1 MGLVI
6 LSETRNLLFA
16 RGKKRMPPTQLETGN
31 PKLETDL
38 RTIAQEIVKRATAGG
53 ATAAEC
59 VVREGDEFSTL
70 VRLGQ
75 VETLKE
81 SGSKSIGVRVF
92 FGQRAASTYSSDF
105 SLAGLDRMV
114 KSALE
119 LAKIT
124 SEDLFGGTPPADQHG
139 QLIGDLDL
147 YHEDVYSL
155 PGPERIDYARRAEKA
170 ALDFDPRIKNSEGGS
185 FDAATG
191 HKVLAN
197 SHGFVGEYRRSY
209 CSVAAV
215 PIAQTEAGAMQRD
228 YWYSVARTLKKL
240 DAPEKVGKIAA
251 ERTLRRLG
259 ARKAKTAQVPIVFDP
274 MVSTSILEHI
284 FEGVNGDSV
293 YRGAS
298 FLAGKLGQKI
308 AGDNVNIIDDG
319 TTPGG
324 FGTSPFDGEGV
335 PTRRTVVIE
344 NGVLKSYLMNTYTAK
359 KLGLQTTGNDS
370 RGLAGTPG
378 MGASNYFLEPG
389 AKSPKELI
397 SSIKEG
403 LYVTEFLGHG
413 VNLVTGDYSRGAS
426 GLWISGGELTYP
438 VEEITVAGNL
448 KDLFFNISEIA
459 NDLEFRGSMAAPTIR
474 VDGLTV
480 GGE

>member
-1 MGLVI
+1 MSSVQFE
-6 LSETRNLLFA
+6 SQKSQSA
-16 RGKKRMPPTQLETGN
+16 P
-31 PKLETDL
+31 DL
-38 RTIAQEIVKRATAGG
+38 KDLAQDIVRRAMSGG

-81 SGSKSIGVRVF
+81 SGSKSIGMRVF
-92 FGQRAASTYSSDF
+92 NGQRAASTYSSDF
-105 SLAGLDRMV
+105 SSTGLDRMV

-119 LAKIT
+119 LSKIT
-124 SEDLFGGTPPADQHG
+124 SEDPFSGIPERE
-139 QLIGDLDL
+139 QLGSIPGDLDL
-147 YHEDVYSL
+147 YSADVYSL
-155 PGPERIDYARRAEKA
+155 PGEERISYARRAEKA
-170 ALDFDPRIKNSEGGS
+170 ALDYDPRIKNSEGGS

-197 SHGFVGEYRRSY
+197 SNGFVGEYQRSY
-209 CSVAAV
+209 CSIAAI
-215 PIAQTEAGAMQRD
+215 PIAQSETGAMQRD
-228 YWYSVARTLKKL
+228 YWFSVARNLGRL
-240 DAPEKVGKIAA
+240 ESPEHVGKVAA
-251 ERTLRRLG
+251 QRTIRRLG
-259 ARKAKTAQVPIVFDP
+259 ARKVKTAQVPIIFDP
-274 MVSTSILEHI
+274 MVSASIIDHI

-308 AGDNVNIIDDG
+308 AGDRVNVIDDG
-319 TTPGG
+319 TMPGG

-335 PTRRTVVIE
+335 PTRRTVVVE
-344 NGVLKSYLMNTYTAK
+344 NGVLKSYLLNTYTAK
-359 KLGLQTTGNDS
+359 KLGLQTTGNAA

-378 MGASNYFLEPG
+378 IGPGNYFLQPG
-389 AKSPKELI
+389 SRTPQQII
-397 SSIKEG
+397 SEIKDG

-413 VNLVTGDYSRGAS
+413 ANLVTGDYSRGAS
-426 GLWISGGELTYP
+426 GMWISGGELAFP

-448 KDLFFNISEIA
+448 KEMFFNITEIA
-459 NDLEFRGSMAAPTIR
+459 NDLEFRGAIACPTIR
-474 VDGLTV
+474 IDGLTV

>member
-1 MGLVI
+1 MVQ
-6 LSETRNLLFA
+6 S
-16 RGKKRMPPTQLETGN
+16 QLETN
-31 PKLETDL
+31 PIKLVTDL
-38 RTIAQEIVKRATAGG
+38 KEIATDIVGRAIAGG
-53 ATAAEC
+53 ASTAEC
-59 VVREGDEFSTL
+59 VVREGDEFSTV

-92 FGQRAASTYSSDF
+92 FGKRAASTYSSDF
-105 SLAGLDRMV
+105 SRAGLDRML

-124 SEDLFGGTPPADQHG
+124 SEDPYAGIPEAS
-139 QLIGDLDL
+139 QLGSISGDLDL
-147 YHEDVYSL
+147 FYEDVYSL
-155 PGPERIDYARRAEKA
+155 PGDQRIDYARRAEKT
-170 ALDFDPRIKNSEGGS
+170 ALDFDPRIKNSDGGS

-215 PIAQTEAGAMQRD
+215 PIAQDESGAMQRD
-228 YWYSVARTLKKL
+228 YWFSVARSLGRL
-240 DAPEKVGKIAA
+240 EPPEQVGRIAA

-259 ARKAKTAQVPIVFDP
+259 ARKVKTQQVPVVFDP
-274 MVSTSILEHI
+274 LVATSILEHI

-298 FLAGKLGQKI
+298 FLAGKLGEKI
-308 AGDNVNIIDDG
+308 AGDNVNVIDDG
-319 TTPGG
+319 TMPGG
-324 FGTSPFDGEGV
+324 FGTSPFDGEGI

-344 NGVLKSYLMNTYTAK
+344 NGVLKSYLLNTYTAK
-359 KLGLQTTGNDS
+359 KLGLATTANAS

-378 MGASNYFLEPG
+378 IGPGNYFLQPG
-389 AKSPKELI
+389 TKTAKEIIAGI
-397 SSIKEG
+397 SQG

-413 VNLVTGDYSRGAS
+413 ANLVTGDYSRGAS
-426 GLWISGGELTYP
+426 GLWISGGELAYP

-448 KDLFFNISEIA
+448 KHMFFNISEIGT
-459 NDLEFRGSMAAPTIR
+459 DLEFRGAVACPTIR
-474 VDGLTV
+474 IDGLTV

>member
-1 MGLVI
+1 MT
-6 LSETRNLLFA
+6 STE
-16 RGKKRMPPTQLETGN
+16 LESRS

-38 RTIAQEIVKRATAGG
+38 KEVATDIVRRAMKGG

-81 SGSKSIGVRVF
+81 SGSRAIGVRVF

-105 SLAGLDRMV
+105 SRAGLDRMLS
-114 KSALE
+114 SALE

-124 SEDLFGGTPPADQHG
+124 SEDPFGGIPPADQMG
-139 QLIGDLDL
+139 QIVGDLDL

-155 PGPERIDYARRAEKA
+155 PGPERIDYARRTEKA

-197 SHGFVGEYRRSY
+197 SHGFVGEYSRSY

-215 PIAQTEAGAMQRD
+215 PIAQTEDGGMQRD
-228 YWYSVARTLKKL
+228 YWFSVARMLKKL
-240 DAPEKVGKIAA
+240 DAPEKVGRIAA
-251 ERTLRRLG
+251 ERTIRRLG
-259 ARKAKTAQVPIVFDP
+259 ARRVKTARVPVVFDP

-284 FEGVNGDSV
+284 FEGINGDSV

-298 FLAGKLGQKI
+298 FLAGKLGEKI
-308 AGDNVNIIDDG
+308 AGDNVTVIDDG
-319 TTPGG
+319 TIPGG
-324 FGTSPFDGEGV
+324 FGTSPFDGEGI

-344 NGVLKSYLMNTYTAK
+344 NGVLKSYLLNTYTAK
-359 KLGLQTTGNDS
+359 KLGLQTTANAS

-378 MGASNYFLEPG
+378 IGPGNYFLQPG
-389 AKSPKELI
+389 QKSAKELI
-397 SSIKEG
+397 ANIKEG
-403 LYVTEFLGHG
+403 LYVTEFLGQG

-426 GLWISGGELTYP
+426 GLWISNGELGYP

-459 NDLEFRGSMAAPTIR
+459 SDLEFRGSVAAPTIR

>member
-1 MGLVI
+1 M
-6 LSETRNLLFA
+6 SRNLLFFLN
-16 RGKKRMPPTQLETGN
+16 MSTQLETGN
-31 PKLETDL
+31 QKLETDL
-38 RTIAQEIVKRATAGG
+38 KNLAQDIVRQAMAGG

-81 SGSKSIGVRVF
+81 SGSKAIGVRVF
-92 FGQRAASTYSSDF
+92 QGMRAAGTYSSDF
-105 SLAGLDRMV
+105 SREGLDRMV

-124 SEDLFGGTPPADQHG
+124 SEDPFSGIPEPP
-139 QLIGDLDL
+139 QLGSLPGDLDL
-147 YHEDVYSL
+147 YSADVYSL
-155 PGPERIDYARRAEKA
+155 PGEERISYARRTEKA

-191 HKVLAN
+191 RKVLAN
-197 SHGFVGEYRRSY
+197 SYGFVGEYQRSY
-209 CSVAAV
+209 CSIAAV
-215 PIAQTEAGAMQRD
+215 PIAQTETGAMQRD
-228 YWYSVARTLKKL
+228 YWFSVARSLSRL
-240 DAPEKVGKIAA
+240 ESPEHVGQEAA
-251 ERTLRRLG
+251 RRTIRRLG
-259 ARKAKTAQVPIVFDP
+259 ARKVKTAHVPVVLDP
-274 MVSTSILEHI
+274 LVAVSMLDHI

-308 AGDNVNIIDDG
+308 AGDRVNVIDDG
-319 TTPGG
+319 TLPGG

-344 NGVLKSYLMNTYTAK
+344 NGVLNSYLLNTYTAR
-359 KLGLQTTGNDS
+359 KLSLQTTGNAS

-378 MGASNYFLEPG
+378 IGPGNYFLQPG
-389 AKSPKELI
+389 TKTPQQII
-397 SSIKEG
+397 SEIKDG

-413 VNLVTGDYSRGAS
+413 ANLVTGDYSRGAS
-426 GLWISGGELTYP
+426 GMWISGGEMAYP

-448 KDLFFNISEIA
+448 KEIFFNITEIG
-459 NDLEFRGSMAAPTIR
+459 NDLEFRGAMACPTIR
-474 VDGLTV
+474 IEGLTV

>member
-1 MGLVI
+1 MSTVQAE
-6 LSETRNLLFA
+6 SRT
-16 RGKKRMPPTQLETGN
+16 
-31 PKLETDL
+31 PKSATDL
-38 RTIAQEIVKRATAGG
+38 REVAQDIVPRAMADGSTS
-53 ATAAEC
+53 AEC
-59 VVREGDEFSTL
+59 GVREGDEFSTL

-81 SGSKSIGVRVF
+81 SGSRSIGVRVF

-105 SLAGLDRMV
+105 SREGLDRMV

-119 LAKIT
+119 LSRIT
-124 SEDLFGGTPPADQHG
+124 SEDPFGGIPEPS
-139 QLIGDLDL
+139 QLGSLSGDLAL

-155 PGPERIDYARRAEKA
+155 PGADRINYARRAEKA

-215 PIAQTEAGAMQRD
+215 PIAQNQDGAMQRD
-228 YWYSVARTLKKL
+228 YWYSVARTLTKL
-240 DAPEKVGKIAA
+240 DSPEHVGKVAA

-308 AGDNVNIIDDG
+308 AGDNVNVIDDG
-319 TTPGG
+319 TIPGG

-335 PTRRTVVIE
+335 PTRRTVVVE
-344 NGVLKSYLMNTYTAK
+344 NGVLKWSLLNTYTAK
-359 KLGLQTTGNDS
+359 TLGLQTTGNAS

-378 MGASNYFLEPG
+378 IGPGNYFLQPG
-389 AKSPKELI
+389 TKTPQQII
-397 SSIKEG
+397 SEIKDG

-413 VNLVTGDYSRGAS
+413 ANLVTGDYSRGAS
-426 GLWISGGELTYP
+426 GMWISGGELAYP

-448 KDLFFNISEIA
+448 KEMFFSISEIA
-459 NDLEFRGSMAAPTIR
+459 NDLEFRGAVACSTIR
-474 VDGLTV
+474 IDGLTV

>member
-1 MGLVI
+1 MSSTEL
-6 LSETRNLLFA
+6 ETRN
-16 RGKKRMPPTQLETGN
+16 QQ
-31 PKLETDL
+31 LETDL
-38 RTIAQEIVKRATAGG
+38 KELAQDIVRRAMKGG

-81 SGSKSIGVRVF
+81 SGSKAIGVRVF
-92 FGQRAASTYSSDF
+92 NGQRAASTYSSDL
-105 SLAGLDRMV
+105 SPAGLDRMV

-119 LAKIT
+119 LSKIT
-124 SEDLFGGTPPADQHG
+124 SEDPFAGIPDKS
-139 QLIGDLDL
+139 QLGSLSGDLDL
-147 YHEDVYSL
+147 YSADVYSL
-155 PGPERIDYARRAEKA
+155 PGEERISYARRAEKA

-209 CSVAAV
+209 CSIAAI
-215 PIAQTEAGAMQRD
+215 PIAQTPDGAMQRD
-228 YWYSVARTLKKL
+228 YWFSVSRNLSRL
-240 DAPEKVGKIAA
+240 ESPEHVGKVAA
-251 ERTLRRLG
+251 ERTIRRLG
-259 ARKAKTAQVPIVFDP
+259 ARKVKTAHVPVVFDP
-274 MVSTSILEHI
+274 MVAVSMLDHI
-284 FEGVNGDSV
+284 FEGINGDSV

-298 FLAGKLGQKI
+298 FLAGKLGEKV
-308 AGDNVNIIDDG
+308 ASENVTVIDDG
-319 TTPGG
+319 TMIGG
-324 FGTSPFDGEGV
+324 FGTSPFDGEGI

-344 NGVLKSYLMNTYTAK
+344 NGVLKSYLLNTYTAK
-359 KLGLQTTGNDS
+359 KLGLQTTGNAS

-378 MGASNYFLEPG
+378 IGPGNYFLQPG
-389 AKSPKELI
+389 TKTPKQII
-397 SSIKEG
+397 SEIKDG

-413 VNLVTGDYSRGAS
+413 ANLVTGDYSRGAS
-426 GLWISGGELTYP
+426 GMWISNGELAYP

-448 KDLFFNISEIA
+448 KEIFMNIAEIGS
-459 NDLEFRGSMAAPTIR
+459 DLEFRGAMACPTIR
-474 VDGLTV
+474 IEGLTV

>member
-1 MGLVI
+1 MHPVQFKAEN
-6 LSETRNLLFA
+6 S
-16 RGKKRMPPTQLETGN
+16 Q
-31 PKLETDL
+31 LETDL
-38 RTIAQEIVKRATAGG
+38 RELAQDIVRRAMTGG
-53 ATAAEC
+53 ATTAEC

-81 SGSKSIGVRVF
+81 AGSRSIGVRVF

-105 SLAGLDRMV
+105 SREGLDRMV
-114 KSALE
+114 QSALT

-124 SEDLFGGTPPADQHG
+124 SEDPFGGIPEPG
-139 QLIGDLDL
+139 QLGQISGDLDL

-155 PGPERIDYARRAEKA
+155 SGTDRIDYARRAEKA
-170 ALDFDPRIKNSEGGS
+170 ALDVDPRIKNSEGGS

-191 HKVLAN
+191 RKVLAN

-209 CSVAAV
+209 CSVAAI
-215 PIAQTEAGAMQRD
+215 PIAQNDDGAMQRD
-228 YWYSVARTLKKL
+228 YWYSVARTLTKL
-240 DAPEKVGKIAA
+240 DAPEKVGRIAA

-259 ARKAKTAQVPIVFDP
+259 ARKVKTAQVPVIFDP

-308 AGDNVNIIDDG
+308 AGENVTILDDG
-319 TTPGG
+319 TMIGG

-335 PTRRTVVIE
+335 ATRRTVVVE
-344 NGVLKSYLMNTYTAK
+344 NGVLRSYLMNTYTAK
-359 KLGLQTTGNDS
+359 KLGMQTTGNAA

-378 MGASNYFLEPG
+378 IGPGNYFLQAG
-389 AKSPKELI
+389 ARSPKQLI
-397 SSIKEG
+397 GDVKEG

-413 VNLVTGDYSRGAS
+413 ANLVTGDYSRGAS
-426 GLWISGGELTYP
+426 GMWISGGELAFP

-448 KDLFFNISEIA
+448 KEMFLNISEIA
-459 NDLEFRGSMAAPTIR
+459 SDLEFRGSVAAPTLR
-474 VDGLTV
+474 MDGLIV

>member
-1 MGLVI
+1 M
-6 LSETRNLLFA
+6 T
-16 RGKKRMPPTQLETGN
+16 TTLETSDE
-31 PKLETDL
+31 KQVTDL
-38 RTIAQEIVKRATAGG
+38 KELATDVVRRAMQGG

-59 VVREGDEFSTL
+59 VVREGDEFSTV

-81 SGSKSIGVRVF
+81 SGSKAIGVRVF

-105 SLAGLDRMV
+105 SGEGVERML

-124 SEDLFGGTPPADQHG
+124 SEDPFAGIPEATRLGS
-139 QLIGDLDL
+139 LSSNLDL

-155 PGPERIDYARRAEKA
+155 PGTERIDYARRAEKA
-170 ALDFDPRIKNSEGGS
+170 ALDADPRMKNSEGGS

-191 HKVLAN
+191 RKVLAN

-215 PIAQTEAGAMQRD
+215 PIAQDEQGNMQRD
-228 YWYSVARTLKKL
+228 YWYSVARSLAKL
-240 DAPEKVGKIAA
+240 DPAEQVGKEAA
-251 ERTLRRLG
+251 RRTLRRLG
-259 ARKAKTAQVPIVFDP
+259 ARKAKTAHVPVVLDP
-274 MVSTSILEHI
+274 MVATSMLEHI

-308 AGDNVNIIDDG
+308 AAGSVTIIDDG
-319 TTPGG
+319 TMPGG
-324 FGTSPFDGEGV
+324 FGTTPFDGEGI
-335 PTRRTVVIE
+335 PTRRTVVVE
-344 NGVLKSYLMNTYTAK
+344 NGVLKSYLLNTYTAK
-359 KLGLQTTGNDS
+359 KLGLETTANAS
-370 RGLAGTPG
+370 RGLAGTPSIG
-378 MGASNYFLEPG
+378 LGNYFLQPST
-389 AKSPKELI
+389 KSPQQIIGE
-397 SSIKEG
+397 IKDG
-403 LYVTEFLGHG
+403 LYVTEFLGMG

-426 GLWISGGELTYP
+426 GLWIVNGELAYP

-448 KDLFFNISEIA
+448 KDIFMNISETGD
-459 NDLEFRGSMAAPTIR
+459 DLEFRGSVASPTIR
-474 VDGLTV
+474 IDGLTV

>member
-1 MGLVI
+1 MASI
-6 LSETRNLLFA
+6 E
-16 RGKKRMPPTQLETGN
+16 LETSN
-31 PKLETDL
+31 PKLETNL
-38 RTIAQEIVKRATAGG
+38 REIAQDIVRRAMSGG

-105 SLAGLDRMV
+105 SREGLDRMV
-114 KSALE
+114 SSALA
-119 LAKIT
+119 LSKIT
-124 SEDLFGGTPPADQHG
+124 SEDPFGGIPEPS
-139 QLIGDLDL
+139 QLGSLPGELAL

-155 PGPERIDYARRAEKA
+155 PGPDRIEYARRAEKA

-215 PIAQTEAGAMQRD
+215 PIAQTDDGAMQRD

-240 DAPEKVGKIAA
+240 DPPEKVGKVAA

-319 TTPGG
+319 TIPGG

-335 PTRRTVVIE
+335 PTRRTVVVE
-344 NGVLKSYLMNTYTAK
+344 NGVLKSYLLNTYSAK
-359 KLGLQTTGNDS
+359 KLGLQTTGNAS

-378 MGASNYFLEPG
+378 IGPGNYFLQPG
-389 AKSPKELI
+389 AKTPKELI
-397 SSIKEG
+397 AGIKEG
-403 LYVTEFLGHG
+403 LYVTEFLGQG
-413 VNLVTGDYSRGAS
+413 ANLVTGDYSRGAS
-426 GLWISGGELTYP
+426 GLWISGGEFTYP

-448 KDLFFNISEIA
+448 KELFFNISDIA
-459 NDLEFRGSMAAPTIR
+459 NDLEFRGSVAAPTIR
-474 VDGLTV
+474 IEGLTV

>member
-1 MGLVI
+1 MTTTLET
-6 LSETRNLLFA
+6 SET
-16 RGKKRMPPTQLETGN
+16 
-31 PKLETDL
+31 KLTTDL
-38 RTIAQEIVKRATAGG
+38 KEIASGVVRRAMQGG
-53 ATAAEC
+53 ASAAEC
-59 VVREGDEFSTL
+59 VVREGDEFSTV

-81 SGSKSIGVRVF
+81 YGSRAIGVRVF
-92 FGQRAASTYSSDF
+92 FGQRAASTYSRDF
-105 SLAGLDRMV
+105 SPSGIDRML

-119 LAKIT
+119 LARIT
-124 SEDLFGGTPPADQHG
+124 SEDPYAGIPDAAVLGS
-139 QLIGDLDL
+139 LSGDLHL

-155 PGPERIDYARRAEKA
+155 PGPERIEYARRGEKA
-170 ALDFDPRIKNSEGGS
+170 ALDADPRIKNSEGGS

-191 HKVLAN
+191 RKVLAN

-215 PIAQTEAGAMQRD
+215 PIAQTPEGAMQRD
-228 YWYSVARTLKKL
+228 YWYSVARTLSKL
-240 DAPEKVGKIAA
+240 DSPEKVGRIAA

-274 MVSTSILEHI
+274 MVSSSILDHI

-308 AGDNVNIIDDG
+308 AGDSVNVIDDG
-319 TTPGG
+319 TIPGG
-324 FGTSPFDGEGV
+324 FGTRPFDGEGV
-335 PTRRTVVIE
+335 PTRRTIVIE
-344 NGVLKSYLMNTYTAK
+344 NGVLKSYLLNTYTAK
-359 KLGLQTTGNDS
+359 KLGLKTTGNAS

-378 MGASNYFLEPG
+378 IGPGNYFLQPG
-389 AKSPKELI
+389 SKTAKQLI
-397 SSIKEG
+397 SGIKEG
-403 LYVTEFLGHG
+403 LYVTEFLGQG

-426 GLWISGGELTYP
+426 GMWISGGELAYP

-448 KDLFFNISEIA
+448 KELFFNISEIA
-459 NDLEFRGSMAAPTIR
+459 NDLGFRGAVAAPTIR
-474 VDGLTV
+474 IDGLTV

>member
-1 MGLVI
+1 
-6 LSETRNLLFA
+6 
-16 RGKKRMPPTQLETGN
+16 MPQAEIEN
-31 PKLETDL
+31 VKSSTDL
-38 RTIAQEIVKRATAGG
+38 KELATDIVARAMKAG
-53 ATAAEC
+53 ASAAEC

-81 SGSKSIGVRVF
+81 SGSRSIGARVF
-92 FGQRAASTYSSDF
+92 FGQRAANTHSSDF
-105 SLAGLDRMV
+105 SHEGLDRML

-124 SEDLFGGTPPADQHG
+124 SEDPYSGIPDAG
-139 QLIGDLDL
+139 QLGSISGELDL

-155 PGPERIDYARRAEKA
+155 PGEQRIDYARRAEKA
-170 ALDFDPRIKNSEGGS
+170 ALDFDPRLKNSDGGS

-215 PIAQTEAGAMQRD
+215 PIAQSEDGAMQRD
-228 YWYSVARTLKKL
+228 YWFSVARNLGRL
-240 DAPEKVGKIAA
+240 ESPEHVGRVAA

-259 ARKAKTAQVPIVFDP
+259 ARKVKTAEVPIVFDP
-274 MVSTSILEHI
+274 LVAASILEHI

-308 AGDNVNIIDDG
+308 AGDNVTVIDDG
-319 TTPGG
+319 TMPGG

-335 PTRRTVVIE
+335 PTRRTVVVE
-344 NGVLKSYLMNTYTAK
+344 NGVLKSYLLNTYTAK
-359 KLGLQTTGNDS
+359 KLSLQTTGNAS

-378 MGASNYFLEPG
+378 IGPGNYFLQPG
-389 AKSPKELI
+389 RKTPKEI
-397 SSIKEG
+397 IAGIADG

-426 GLWISGGELTYP
+426 GLWISGGELAYP

-448 KDLFFNISEIA
+448 KELFFNISEIG
-459 NDLEFRGSMAAPTIR
+459 NDLEFRGAVAAPTIR
-474 VDGLTV
+474 IDGLTV

>member
-1 MGLVI
+1 
-6 LSETRNLLFA
+6 
-16 RGKKRMPPTQLETGN
+16 MPSTELET
-31 PKLETDL
+31 PKLQTDL
-38 RTIAQEIVKRATAGG
+38 REIAQNIVRRAMSGG

-81 SGSKSIGVRVF
+81 SGSRSIGMRVF

-105 SLAGLDRMV
+105 SRDGLDRMV

-124 SEDLFGGTPPADQHG
+124 SEDPFGGIPEPT
-139 QLIGDLDL
+139 QLGSLSGDLDL
-147 YHEDVYSL
+147 YHTDVYSM
-155 PGPERIDYARRAEKA
+155 PGADRIDYARRAEKA
-170 ALDFDPRIKNSEGGS
+170 ALDADPRIKNSEGGS

-215 PIAQTEAGAMQRD
+215 PIAQTEDGAMQRD
-228 YWYSVARTLKKL
+228 YWYSVARTLTKL

-259 ARKAKTAQVPIVFDP
+259 ARKAKTAQVPIIFDP
-274 MVSTSILEHI
+274 MVSSSILEHI
-284 FEGVNGDSV
+284 FEGINGDSV

-319 TTPGG
+319 TIPGG

-335 PTRRTVVIE
+335 PTRRTVVVG
-344 NGVLKSYLMNTYTAK
+344 NGVLQSYLLNTYTAK
-359 KLGLQTTGNDS
+359 KLGMQTTGNAS

-378 MGASNYFLEPG
+378 IGPGNYFLQPG
-389 AKSPKELI
+389 TKTPKELI
-397 SSIKEG
+397 AGVKEG
-403 LYVTEFLGHG
+403 LYVTEFLGSG
-413 VNLVTGDYSRGAS
+413 ANLVTGDYSRGAS
-426 GLWISGGELTYP
+426 GMWISGGELAYP
-438 VEEITVAGNL
+438 VEEIQTHFLDRRHLGHSDPHSAL
-448 KDLFFNISEIA
+448 LH
-459 NDLEFRGSMAAPTIR
+459 IR
-474 VDGLTV
+474 PDQPQ
-480 GGE
+480 